1 MGWGDFGSNGS
12 MHWQIGYDDLT
23 GAPPFPPAHVDYD
36 NEKRHP
42 GGPPDTRPPIG
53 QGKGGSGTVRVTL
66 RFNDP
71 ADARRVIEQAW
82 KNLQSAPANTK
93 EVIIDVPIRGYR
105 PPAQAPNPTNRSEWE
120 VGVDW

>member
-23 GAPPFPPAHVDYD
+23 GAPPFTAAHVDYD

-42 GGPPDTRPPIG
+42 GGPADTRPVIG
-53 QGKGGSGTVRVTL
+53 QGKGGPSTIRVTL

-71 ADARRVIEQAW
+71 ADARKVIEQVW
-82 KNLQSAPANTK
+82 RNLQAAPPPTK

-105 PPAQAPNPTNRSEWE
+105 PPAQAPNSSNRSEWE